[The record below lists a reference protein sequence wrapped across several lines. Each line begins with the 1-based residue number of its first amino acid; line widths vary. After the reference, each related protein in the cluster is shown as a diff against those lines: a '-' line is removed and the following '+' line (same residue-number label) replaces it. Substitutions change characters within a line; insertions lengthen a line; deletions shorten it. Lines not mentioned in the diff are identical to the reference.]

1 MDRNPFGV
9 GARQHFLI
17 KQANECF
24 AANEWHEES
33 DALLFGKA
41 NYFDVERQA
50 LPVKPFGKSNRHHN
64 PKNAIKGAGVAN
76 GIKVRTHHQNKL
88 AGFGPA
94 KQTAQIA
101 HGVNV
106 HSHARSLHPVTHH
119 FVTALHGR
127 RKERSLRAS
136 GHLAD
141 GRKLTAARDD
151 SLRTRFRHIRY
162 SKQILLSKA
171 ENYFEFEKLGT
182 TWRTEIVAGIT
193 TFVTMAYIVL
203 VNPAILHD
211 AGMPLAAVTAATC
224 LSAAFGSILMGLFA
238 RYPIALAPGMGLN
251 AYFTYVVVKGMGV
264 PWQAALGAVFMSGVI
279 FMLLTLAGIRQMI
292 LSAIPTE
299 LYSAVSAGVGVFIAF
314 IGLKN
319 AGLVVANP
327 ATFVA
332 LGNLRSSNAA
342 VSVCGLILIAV
353 LLSKKVSG
361 AILIGIASASLLGM
375 PLGLTKWHPMSYALS
390 DLTATAFK
398 LDLKSTVRF
407 GFWEIIFVFLFV
419 DLFDNLGT
427 LVAVGR
433 EAGLVDRN
441 NQIPRLNRIL
451 ISDSI
456 ATMVSSL
463 VGTSTVV
470 SYIES
475 AAGVEAGGRSGVT
488 AVVTGSLFVLSLF
501 ALPLI
506 GAIPTAATAPALI
519 IVGSLMMAHG
529 AEIEWR
535 KPTVAIPSFL
545 TMIMIPLTFSI
556 ANGLAFGFVAYS
568 LIKIGSGEGRR
579 VHWLVYVLTALFIA
593 RFIYMGTANG

>member
-1 MDRNPFGV
+1 MTRMLERFFG
-9 GARQHFLI
+9 L
-17 KQANECF
+17 
-24 AANEWHEES
+24 ES
-33 DALLFGKA
+33 
-41 NYFDVERQA
+41 
-50 LPVKPFGKSNRHHN
+50 
-64 PKNAIKGAGVAN
+64 
-76 GIKVRTHHQNKL
+76 
-88 AGFGPA
+88 
-94 KQTAQIA
+94 
-101 HGVNV
+101 HG
-106 HSHARSLHPVTHH
+106 T
-119 FVTALHGR
+119 T
-127 RKERSLRAS
+127 
-136 GHLAD
+136 
-141 GRKLTAARDD
+141 
-151 SLRTRFRHIRY
+151 LRTEVF
-162 SKQILLSKA
+162 
-171 ENYFEFEKLGT
+171 
-182 TWRTEIVAGIT
+182 AGLT
-193 TFVTMAYIVL
+193 TFMTMAYIVV
-203 VNPAILHD
+203 VNPLILGD
-211 AGMPLAAVTAATC
+211 AGMPVAAVAVATC
-224 LSAAFGSILMGLFA
+224 LASGFGSILMGLLSN
-238 RYPIALAPGMGLN
+238 YPIALAPGMGLN

-314 IGLKN
+314 IGLKT
-319 AGLVVANP
+319 AGLVEDNP
-327 ATFVA
+327 APFVA

-556 ANGLAFGFVAYS
+556 AN
-568 LIKIGSGEGRR
+568 
-579 VHWLVYVLTALFIA
+579 
-593 RFIYMGTANG
+593 